1 MIISWISGGLGNQ
14 MFQYALGKV
23 LSHKNAEELFLDL
36 SGYNP
41 FLNTKDSP
49 RNFELDIFKLKYSE
63 ASRSAIVRLSDSN
76 PVINSINNLFK
87 AKINPYPKGYVQ
99 ESSHGFKSRILE
111 LQGNIYL
118 RGFWQSEKYFNQYSE
133 LIRHDFAFPTPPT
146 GKNKALLLG
155 IDNSNSVS
163 IHVRRG
169 DYVSNQTTNQF
180 HGVCSLAYYRKAIK
194 SIKDKVTN
202 PIFYVFSDDP
212 EWCKDNL
219 TIAEKTTYI
228 SHNSGEK
235 SWEDMRLMS
244 HCKYNIIANSSFS
257 WWGAWLNDN
266 PTKIVIAPQKWFN
279 DPSIDTQDVIPDS
292 WLKM

>member
-1 MIISWISGGLGNQ
+1 MIITSLNGGLGNQ
-14 MFQYALGKV
+14 MFQYAIGRALAA
-23 LSHKNAEELFLDL
+23 KNNDKLRLDL
-36 SGYNP
+36 SGFSPKRAIDTPRQYELSIFNLQATKFNSHILDFFHP
-41 FLNTKDSP
+41 PQLISETSHTFDPAILNIK
-49 RNFELDIFKLKYSE
+49 
-63 ASRSAIVRLSDSN
+63 
-76 PVINSINNLFK
+76 
-87 AKINPYPKGYVQ
+87 
-99 ESSHGFKSRILE
+99 
-111 LQGNIYL
+111 GNIRLVGY
-118 RGFWQSEKYFNQYSE
+118 WQSEKYFNQYSE

-194 SIKDKVTN
+194 SIKDKVKN